1 VFKRFVR
8 QFLRRIFD
16 RINYRVI
23 AICVRFPY
31 LSNIYYCFDRGFEN
45 EHRGVLA
52 GRRRYFESTNKAT
65 SLGHVYRL
73 RRNIH
78 RLEKGLISRPRRSVF
93 AREYID
99 QTVSSFI
106 VLSSDAEYSS
116 TNPLC
121 QWAGSVLHEYFNCTD
136 KGVDEKLDRC
146 RTEFESFLNGQLGCD
161 SAKKPYKRDLT
172 PLKITVD
179 ELESLA
185 IRRRS
190 VRWYED
196 RPVPREI
203 LDKAVE
209 IAGYSPSACNR
220 QPFEFRIFDD
230 PAIIKDLADLPM
242 GTRGFNHQ
250 FPVFIVI
257 VGKLYAYPFNRDRH
271 VIYIDASL
279 AAMAM
284 QFALEVQG
292 ISTCSINWPDIP
304 DRERRMAKAL
314 NLLPDERVVMCMSA
328 GYPDP
333 EGMVPYSQKKHLDE
347 LRQYNKL

>member
-1 VFKRFVR
+1 VYKRTIR
-8 QFLRRIFD
+8 QFIRRTFD
-16 RINYRVI
+16 KINYQLI
-23 AICVRFPY
+23 ALCVRYPY

-45 EHRGVLA
+45 EHSSVLA
-52 GRRRYFESTNKAT
+52 GRRRYFQSMYNGS

-78 RLEKGLISRPRRSVF
+78 RIEKGIIARPRREVF

-99 QTVSSFI
+99 HTVESLLMLAPDSA
-106 VLSSDAEYSS
+106 LSAA
-116 TNPLC
+116 NPLC
-121 QWAGSVLHEYFNCTD
+121 QWATSVLQEYFASVSE
-136 KGVDEKLDRC
+136 GLDTKIDAS
-146 RTEFESFLNGQLGCD
+146 RTRFNEYLQNLNDDG
-161 SAKKPYKRDLT
+161 AKKPYRRDLS
-172 PLKITVD
+172 PLGLTITD
-179 ELESLA
+179 LEELA

-203 LDKAVE
+203 IDKAVE

-230 PAIIKDLADLPM
+230 PALVKKLAELPM

-257 VGKLYAYPFNRDRH
+257 VGKLYAYPYNRDRH

-292 ISTCSINWPDIP
+292 VSTCSINWPDIP
-304 DRERRMAKAL
+304 ERERKMAEAL
-314 NLLPDERVVMCMSA
+314 NLAKDERVVMCMSA
-328 GYPDP
+328 GYPDSD
-333 EGMVPYSQKKHLDE
+333 GMVPYSQKKHINE
-347 LRQYNKL
+347 LRSYNVL